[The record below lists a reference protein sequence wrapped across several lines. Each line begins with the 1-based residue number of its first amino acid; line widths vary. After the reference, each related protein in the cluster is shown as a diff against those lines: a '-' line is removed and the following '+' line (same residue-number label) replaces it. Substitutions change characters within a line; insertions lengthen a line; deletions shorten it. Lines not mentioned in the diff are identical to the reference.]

1 MECFQRVADRVV
13 FATEKM
19 TKTNLVDTAHL
30 FCDVY
35 AFEPGQAQAAHRH
48 PVGDK
53 LYYVLA
59 GSGRI
64 RVASEERTVGPG
76 DLVCA
81 PAGSE
86 HGVVNSGPDRLTLL
100 VVMAP
105 KPSSA

>member
-1 MECFQRVADRVV
+1 MECFQRVADRVA
-13 FATEKM
+13 FTADKM
-19 TKTNLVDTAHL
+19 KKTNLIDTPNL

-35 AFEPGQAQAAHRH
+35 AFEPGQTQAAHRH

-64 RVASEERTVGPG
+64 RVGAEERRVSAG

-81 PAGSE
+81 PAGAE
-86 HGVVNSGPDRLTLL
+86 HGVENPGPDRLTLL
-100 VVMAP
+100 VMMAP
-105 KPSSA
+105 RPSRP

>member
-1 MECFQRVADRVV
+1 MECFQRVADRVA
-13 FATEKM
+13 FAADKM
-19 TKTNLVDTAHL
+19 KKTNLVETGSL

-35 AFEPGQAQAAHRH
+35 AFEPGQTQAAHRH

-59 GSGRI
+59 GTGRI
-64 RVASEERTVGPG
+64 RVGDDERAVEPG

-86 HGVVNSGPDRLTLL
+86 HGVANPGPGRLTLL
-100 VVMAP
+100 VMMAP
-105 KPSSA
+105 KPSKS

>member
-13 FATEKM
+13 FTAERMK
-19 TKTNLVDTAHL
+19 KTNLVDTPNL

-35 AFEPGQAQAAHRH
+35 AFEPGQAQTPHRH

-64 RVASEERTVGPG
+64 RVDAQQRTVGAG
-76 DLVCA
+76 DLICA

-86 HGVVNSGPDRLTLL
+86 HGVENPGPGRLTLL

-105 KPSSA
+105 TPSRP